1 LFANFIQLSSAS
13 KLPIFKHLAGQVHLS
28 SRSFDCAELRA
39 AVLRQ
44 LAGGAAT
51 MACKTAFILTATC
64 FLAAWQ
70 AQAQQSERASSSDMG
85 SIGGS
90 GAHQREGSA
99 AGQRAPGKEAKIVT
113 GPNLPAAQQLP
124 EVPNPVAIQIETS
137 MLAVLASQKQAVD
150 SEVMSQM
157 KLGIGPVAVP
167 PSGGSQTMA
176 SRGGPLL
183 GAGASRTPTTTT
195 PKSAGGASAATTPS
209 SATGATG
216 SGSMSMAGG
225 ATINPPL
232 AGSANS
238 KFGNMPANAAAN
250 VALTCSANPTMRILN
265 VAGTPAPAVFTPIA
279 AYNLYA
285 VSGCS
290 FGNPGPDAKAY
301 IYKGGTFRENLQIQE
316 WHDNWLKLSL
326 DSKISGVLDQDD
338 VTLVIQRA
346 DGTQAS
352 KSGFRFRA
360 VRSLVPL
367 PMIPSRWVHLVTWSK
382 DQKTFSPEYSSPAII
397 EGKAAG
403 PSAYVSRY
411 VDGEKFDPGAQPPDQ
426 QYDSYDLSGLAAGW
440 VGKSAQLRTFPM
452 TCGTKYQPIVKTYDQ
467 HFGAWRTEWSGN
479 TLRVYLA
486 DESCS
491 GFDAAF
497 PLVNYQNLTGSYYR
511 LTVVAYGPR
520 CTDPLTGKPD
530 QACMQRVQQGAP

>member
-1 LFANFIQLSSAS
+1 
-13 KLPIFKHLAGQVHLS
+13 
-28 SRSFDCAELRA
+28 
-39 AVLRQ
+39 
-44 LAGGAAT
+44 
-51 MACKTAFILTATC
+51 MACKRAFILTATC
-64 FLAAWQ
+64 LLATWH
-70 AQAQQSERASSSDMG
+70 AQARQSERSPSTETG
-85 SIGGS
+85 SIGGT

-99 AGQRAPGKEAKIVT
+99 TGRREPGKAAKIMT
-113 GPNLPAAQQLP
+113 GPNLAGAQQLP
-124 EVPNPVAIQIETS
+124 EVPNPVAVQIETS
-137 MLAVLASQKQAVD
+137 MLTALASQKQAVD
-150 SEVMSQM
+150 SEVVSQM
-157 KLGIGPVAVP
+157 KGIRPAAVP
-167 PSGGSQTMA
+167 TPGGSQTMA

-183 GAGASRTPTTTT
+183 GSSTNANRTATTTT
-195 PKSAGGASAATTPS
+195 SKSAGGSSQATMPS

-216 SGSMSMAGG
+216 SGSMSMASGG
-225 ATINPPL
+225 TINPPL

-238 KFGNMPANAAAN
+238 KFGSMPANAAGN
-250 VALTCSANPTMRILN
+250 LALTCSANPSMRILN

-279 AYNLYA
+279 AYNLYTA
-285 VSGCS
+285 SGCS

-301 IYKGGTFRENLQIQE
+301 IYKGGTFRENFQIQE

-326 DSKISGVLDQDD
+326 DSKISGVLDQDG

-367 PMIPSRWVHLVTWSK
+367 PLIPSRWVHLVTWSK

-397 EGKAAG
+397 DGKAAG